1 MASQPTPAA
10 AATLLQ
16 QLTLYHKESLFMVSP
31 TSFVNEEVD
40 YYLHLFVYTESPLN
54 TTGFWNFQCTDGNI
68 NGTVSV
74 VPGLHIKLVTATVPQ
89 DCYAIGINDVVL
101 WLDGDGETCQ
111 KNIIVESD
119 AGVDFTSNL
128 TGKA

>member
-1 MASQPTPAA
+1 MYTDS
-10 AATLLQ
+10 
-16 QLTLYHKESLFMVSP
+16 SL
-31 TSFVNEEVD
+31 NA
-40 YYLHLFVYTESPLN
+40 
-54 TTGFWNFQCTDGNI
+54 TGFWNFQCTDGSI
-68 NGTVSV
+68 NETVSV

-89 DCYAIGINDVVL
+89 DCYAIGTNDVVL
-101 WLDGDGETCQ
+101 WLDGDGEACQ